1 MLHFWAPHPPNRPML
16 RLPLTLL
23 LLAMAASDP
32 EPLGFEVL
40 AGFDY
45 TEGMTLPTEVT
56 DWDEKEVSI
65 RGFMRREFPGDGPVN
80 SFMLI
85 NDNCGCTGTPKMN
98 EIVFC
103 MLPEGVSEDVHEGV
117 VTVTGKL
124 YVGEEREDGVVIM
137 IYQMDAD
144 TVSTTQ

>member
-1 MLHFWAPHPPNRPML
+1 MRLYFALLMLTFAV
-16 RLPLTLL
+16 
-23 LLAMAASDP
+23 SGP
-32 EPLGFEVL
+32 EPVGFDVL

-45 TEGMTLPTEVT
+45 VEGMQLPKEVT
-56 DWDEKEVSI
+56 TLDEQEVKI

-98 EIVFC
+98 EIIFC
-103 MLPEGVSEDVHEGV
+103 MLPEGETEDLHEGV
-117 VTVTGKL
+117 VTVRGTI
-124 YVGEEREDGVVIM
+124 YIGEEKEEDVVIM

-144 TVSTTQ
+144 EVTTTQ

>member
-1 MLHFWAPHPPNRPML
+1 MMRLYFAFLMLTVAV
-16 RLPLTLL
+16 
-23 LLAMAASDP
+23 SDP
-32 EPLGFEVL
+32 EPVGFDVL

-45 TEGMTLPTEVT
+45 VEGMQLPKEVT
-56 DWDEKEVSI
+56 TFDEQEVKL

-103 MLPEGVSEDVHEGV
+103 MLPEGETEDVHEGV
-117 VTVTGKL
+117 VKVRGTI
-124 YVGEEREDGVVIM
+124 YIGEEKEEDVVIM

-144 TVSTTQ
+144 EVTTTQ

>member
-1 MLHFWAPHPPNRPML
+1 ML

-23 LLAMAASDP
+23 LLSTLAVEP
-32 EPLGFEVL
+32 EPLGFDVL

-45 TEGMTLPTEVT
+45 SEGMTLPKEVT
-56 DWDEKEVSI
+56 DWDEKEVKI

-103 MLPEGVSEDVHEGV
+103 MLPEGETEDLHEGV

-124 YVGEEREDGVVIM
+124 YVGEEKEDGVVIM

-144 TVSTTQ
+144 EITTTQ

>member
-1 MLHFWAPHPPNRPML
+1 ML
-16 RLPLTLL
+16 RPLAAFLL
-23 LLAMAASDP
+23 LTVATSDP
-32 EPLGFEVL
+32 EPVGFDVL

-45 TEGMTLPTEVT
+45 VEGMQLPKEVT
-56 DWDEKEVSI
+56 AFDEQEVKV

-98 EIVFC
+98 EIIFC
-103 MLPEGVSEDVHEGV
+103 MLPEGETEDLHEGV
-117 VTVTGKL
+117 VTVRGTL
-124 YVGEEREDGVVIM
+124 FVGEEKEEDVVIM

-144 TVSTTQ
+144 EVATTQ

>member
-1 MLHFWAPHPPNRPML
+1 TSAFDPLMIRPL
-16 RLPLTLL
+16 STFLVLSV
-23 LLAMAASDP
+23 LAGEP
-32 EPLGFEVL
+32 EPLGFDVL

-45 TEGMTLPTEVT
+45 TEGMTLPKEVSS
-56 DWDEKEVSI
+56 WDEKEVKV

-85 NDNCGCTGTPKMN
+85 NDNCGCTGTPKLN

-103 MLPEGVSEDVHEGV
+103 MLPEGETEDVHEGI

-124 YVGEEREDGVVIM
+124 YIGEEKEDGYVIM

-144 TVSTTQ
+144 QVTTSQ

>member
-1 MLHFWAPHPPNRPML
+1 MPML
-16 RLPLTLL
+16 RPLAAFLL
-23 LLAMAASDP
+23 LTVAASDP
-32 EPLGFEVL
+32 EPVGFDVL

-45 TEGMTLPTEVT
+45 VEGMQLPKEVT
-56 DWDEKEVSI
+56 AFDEQEVKV

-98 EIVFC
+98 EIIFC
-103 MLPEGVSEDVHEGV
+103 MLPEGETEDLHEGV
-117 VTVTGKL
+117 VTVRGTL
-124 YVGEEREDGVVIM
+124 FVGEEKEEDVVIM

-144 TVSTTQ
+144 EVTTTR

>member
-1 MLHFWAPHPPNRPML
+1 MPML
-16 RLPLTLL
+16 RPLAAFLL
-23 LLAMAASDP
+23 LTVATSDP
-32 EPLGFEVL
+32 EPVGFDVL

-45 TEGMTLPTEVT
+45 VEGMQLPKEVT
-56 DWDEKEVSI
+56 AFDEQEVKV

-98 EIVFC
+98 EIIFC
-103 MLPEGVSEDVHEGV
+103 MLPEGETEDLHEGV
-117 VTVTGKL
+117 VTVRGTL
-124 YVGEEREDGVVIM
+124 FVGEEKEEDVVIM

-144 TVSTTQ
+144 EVTTTQ